1 MIKCLNTFRRD
12 ETGSAST
19 DWVMLTAGVVM
30 LAMTAVTAVKAGSVE
45 VGDGMVTSITVSNGD

>member
-1 MIKCLNTFRRD
+1 MINRLISFRQD
-12 ETGSAST
+12 ETGAAST

-45 VGDGMVTSITVSNGD
+45 VGENVATQVSVKNGD